1 MVAPRRVHRAGR
13 SKIGRAAA
21 HQNPGPFC
29 EHSHPVLS
37 RLMRAVQD
45 RDRILVG
52 HRSACFPRSP
62 HLGLARAHLWRTPC
76 QPLISRFGVQGLSAR
91 GCLRRSRPSLARP
104 GQVSEGRWRRSAPPG
119 AFVGAVRAKQGEG
132 YGWPIALR
140 CREPE
145 TVAFR
150 TSSRSPCSN
159 IYSGITRKAARMES
173 AGSR

>member
-1 MVAPRRVHRAGR
+1 MANSVSTVDFEILCAMAFGEGVPSSEPAVA
-13 SKIGRAAA
+13 
-21 HQNPGPFC
+21 
-29 EHSHPVLS
+29 
-37 RLMRAVQD
+37 
-45 RDRILVG
+45 
-52 HRSACFPRSP
+52 RSP
-62 HLGLARAHLWRTPC
+62 RT
-76 QPLISRFGVQGLSAR
+76 GER
-91 GCLRRSRPSLARP
+91 GPVETKRS
-104 GQVSEGRWRRSAPPG
+104 PG

-145 TVAFR
+145 TVAFL